1 MDLDP
6 TRQQKDFRTE
16 VRNWLKGNIP
26 KEPLPSMDTQEGFE
40 LHRAWEKKLFENRW
54 SVIAWPEK
62 YGGRDLGA
70 VSYTHLTLPTK
81 A

>member
-16 VRNWLKGNIP
+16 ARNWLKGNIP

-40 LHRAWEKKLFENRW
+40 LH
-54 SVIAWPEK
+54 IA
-62 YGGRDLGA
+62 
-70 VSYTHLTLPTK
+70 
-81 A
+81 

>member
-6 TRQQKDFRTE
+6 TRQQKDFRSE

-40 LHRAWEKKLFENRW
+40 LHRAWEKKLFEN
-54 SVIAWPEK
+54 V
-62 YGGRDLGA
+62 
-70 VSYTHLTLPTK
+70 VSAPSSKLTIELK
-81 A
+81 FLD